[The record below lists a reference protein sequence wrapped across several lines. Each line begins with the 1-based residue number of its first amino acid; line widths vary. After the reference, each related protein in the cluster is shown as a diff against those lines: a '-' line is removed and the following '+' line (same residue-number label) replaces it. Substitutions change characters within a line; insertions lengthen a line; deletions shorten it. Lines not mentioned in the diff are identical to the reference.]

1 MSRRTTKKV
10 TKQRG
15 GERDR
20 GDQIRER
27 KERKKKNEKREEKKK
42 ERDIKHNEKDTFT
55 PPFNGEKGEMGNE
68 CLIKSTFNRLSVN
81 SQITGKIC

>member
-15 GERDR
+15 RERDG

-27 KERKKKNEKREEKKK
+27 KGKIKKTRKEGGKK

-81 SQITGKIC
+81 SQITSKIC

>member
-15 GERDR
+15 RERDG

-27 KERKKKNEKREEKKK
+27 KGKIKKTRKEREKK

-55 PPFNGEKGEMGNE
+55 LLLMVKRERWVMN
-68 CLIKSTFNRLSVN
+68 V
-81 SQITGKIC
+81 

>member
-27 KERKKKNEKREEKKK
+27 KEKKKKREKRGKKK